1 MLRVFLRIYGI
12 VAGLAILAVFMPR
25 AWMAATHEMIGL
37 GKFPD
42 GAIVDYL
49 ARSVSAL
56 YAFHGGLLWI
66 LARDVRRYATIIAY
80 VAVAGI
86 AFSVFILALDV
97 SLGLPVWWILGEGPC
112 VLVISLV
119 VLALLAKERAQWR

>member
-1 MLRVFLRIYGI
+1 MLGMFLRIYGT
-12 VAGLAILAVFMPR
+12 VAGLAIFAVFMPR

-56 YAFHGGLLWI
+56 YAFHGGLLWL

-80 VAVAGI
+80 VAAAGI
-86 AFSVFILALDV
+86 AFSVFVLLLDV

-112 VLVISLV
+112 VLAISLI

>member
-1 MLRVFLRIYGI
+1 MLPVFLRIYGT
-12 VAGLAILAVFMPR
+12 VAGLAIFAVFMPR

-37 GKFPD
+37 GKLPD

-56 YAFHGGLLWI
+56 YTVHGGLLWL
-66 LARDVRRYATIIAY
+66 LARDVRRYETIIVYMA
-80 VAVAGI
+80 AAGI
-86 AFSVFILALDV
+86 VFSVFVLALDV

-112 VLVISLV
+112 VFVISLV
-119 VLALLAKERAQWR
+119 ILLLLARERAQWR

>member
-1 MLRVFLRIYGI
+1 MFLRIYGT
-12 VAGLAILAVFMPR
+12 VAGLAIFAVFMPR

-56 YAFHGGLLWI
+56 YAFHGGLLWL

-80 VAVAGI
+80 VAAAGI
-86 AFSVFILALDV
+86 AFSVFVLLLDV

-112 VLVISLV
+112 VLAISLI

>member
-1 MLRVFLRIYGI
+1 MLGVFLRIYGT
-12 VAGLAILAVFMPR
+12 VAGLAIFAVFMPR

-37 GKFPD
+37 GKLPD

-80 VAVAGI
+80 VAAAGI

-97 SLGLPVWWILGEGPC
+97 SLGLPVWWILGEGPS
-112 VLVISLV
+112 VFVISLV
-119 VLALLAKERAQWR
+119 VLALLARERAHWR

>member
-1 MLRVFLRIYGI
+1 MLGVFLRIYGI

-25 AWMAATHEMIGL
+25 AWMVATHEMIGL

-80 VAVAGI
+80 VAVVGI

-97 SLGLPVWWILGEGPC
+97 SLGLPVWWILGEGPS
-112 VLVISLV
+112 VFVISLV

>member
-1 MLRVFLRIYGI
+1 MLRVFLRIYGV

-97 SLGLPVWWILGEGPC
+97 SLGLPVWWILGEGPS
-112 VLVISLV
+112 VFVISLV

>member
-1 MLRVFLRIYGI
+1 MLGVFLRIYGT
-12 VAGLAILAVFMPR
+12 VAGLAIFAVFMPR

-56 YAFHGGLLWI
+56 YAFHGGLLWL
-66 LARDVRRYATIIAY
+66 LARDVRRHAAIIAY

-97 SLGLPVWWILGEGPC
+97 SLGLPVWWILGEGPS
-112 VLVISLV
+112 VFVISLV

>member
-1 MLRVFLRIYGI
+1 MLGVFLRIYGT
-12 VAGLAILAVFMPR
+12 VAGLAIFAVVMPR
-25 AWMAATHEMIGL
+25 AWMVATHEMIGL

-56 YAFHGGLLWI
+56 YAFHGGLLWL
-66 LARDVRRYATIIAY
+66 LARDVRRYATVIAY
-80 VAVAGI
+80 VAAAGI
-86 AFSVFILALDV
+86 AFSIFILSLDV

-112 VLVISLV
+112 VLVISLL
-119 VLALLAKERAQWR
+119 VLTLLARERAHWR

>member
-1 MLRVFLRIYGI
+1 MLRIFLRIYGT
-12 VAGLAILAVFMPR
+12 VAGLAIFAVFMPR

-97 SLGLPVWWILGEGPC
+97 SLGLPVWWILGEGPS
-112 VLVISLV
+112 VFVISLV

>member
-1 MLRVFLRIYGI
+1 MLGVFLRIYGT
-12 VAGLAILAVFMPR
+12 VAGLAIFAVFMPR

-80 VAVAGI
+80 VAAAGI

-97 SLGLPVWWILGEGPC
+97 SLGLPVWWILGEGPS
-112 VLVISLV
+112 VFVISLV